1 MTEKADRRVVSIVAP
16 MWNEEQTVDFF
27 LAEVLAVVEQQS
39 EFDFEVLLV
48 DDGSEDG
55 TVARLERWVLDYQ
68 QVRVVELSRNFGHQ
82 AAITAGV
89 FEARGEAVIVMDSD
103 LQDPPSLI
111 PEMIQAWE
119 SGADVVYAVRSERQ
133 GESWFKKT
141 SARLFYRLL
150 RGLSD
155 TNIPA
160 DTGDFRLMSRLVV
173 ETLRGMPE
181 RDRFMRGMVAWVG
194 FNQVP
199 VHFDRDP
206 RHAGESK
213 YPLSKMV
220 RLGLAGIIGFSDK
233 PLYLAITSGF
243 FVLILALLGL
253 GYLVLSFAFGWAD
266 VVRGWTSV
274 VVGVMFFSAVQLI
287 FMGVIGLYVSRIF
300 VEAKQRPLYI
310 IKRDSRAED

>member
-1 MTEKADRRVVSIVAP
+1 MTEQADRRLVSIVAP
-16 MWNEEQTVDFF
+16 MWNEEQTVDVF
-27 LAEVLAVVEQQS
+27 LTEVLSVVDQQS
-39 EFDFEVLLV
+39 DFDFEVLLV
-48 DDGSEDG
+48 DDGSQDE
-55 TVARLERWVLDYQ
+55 TVARLEPWTHRHQ
-68 QVRVVELSRNFGHQ
+68 QVRVIELSRNFGHQ

-89 FEARGEAVIVMDSD
+89 FEARGDAVVVMDSD
-103 LQDPPSLI
+103 LQDPPDLI
-111 PEMIQAWE
+111 PEMIQAWTL
-119 SGADVVYAVRSERQ
+119 GADVVYAVRRERQ
-133 GESWFKKT
+133 GDSLFKRAT
-141 SARLFYRLL
+141 ARLYYRLL

-155 TNIPA
+155 TDIPA
-160 DTGDFRLMSRLVV
+160 DTGDFRLMSRQVV

-199 VHFDRDP
+199 VFFDRDP

-213 YPLSKMV
+213 YPLSKMI

-233 PLYLAITSGF
+233 PLYLAVASGF
-243 FVLILALLGL
+243 IVLLLALLGL
-253 GYLVLSFAFGWAD
+253 IYLILSFTLGWAD

-274 VVGVMFFSAVQLI
+274 VVSVMFFSAVQLI

-310 IKRDSRAED
+310 IKRDSRGDS